1 MLRWP
6 VPRIKLCCKPLRDPN
21 LDRTESQFGPPSN
34 TLFSLKKRANSRFSL
49 LAAGGGP
56 KESLK
61 EVAAHETFP
70 GFFRLNW

>member
-1 MLRWP
+1 LV
-6 VPRIKLCCKPLRDPN
+6 VPRIKLINKLIGEPKMEWV
-21 LDRTESQFGPPSN
+21 ESQFGPPADAP
-34 TLFSLKKRANSRFSL
+34 FRLKKRPNSRFL
-49 LAAGGGP
+49 LKAALGGQ

>member
-1 MLRWP
+1 LV
-6 VPRIKLCCKPLRDPN
+6 VPRIKLRCKELREPN
-21 LDRTESQFGPPSN
+21 LDRTESQFGPAAD
-34 TLFSLKKRANSRFSL
+34 TLFSLKKRPNSRFL
-49 LAAGGGP
+49 QRAALGGP